1 MFKKKSRKLERKEK
15 ALFIFGFII
24 YIIAI
29 LAIETAK
36 DPDLVTD
43 KVLYIAY
50 IACASFLMSGLF
62 ITIKY
67 YKKKMLVILGISL
80 ILKAVLAFSNLLR

>member
-1 MFKKKSRKLERKEK
+1 MSKKKSGKLERKEK
-15 ALFIFGFII
+15 ALIVFGFFIFM
-24 YIIAI
+24 IAI

-36 DPDLVTD
+36 DPDFVTD

-50 IACASFLMSGLF
+50 IACASFFMSGLF

-67 YKKKMLVILGISL
+67 YKKKMLVILGICF
-80 ILKAVLAFSNLLR
+80 ILKAVFAFLNLIR